1 MTAAIKRHGEL
12 VGLVAALAI
21 LATVAAFAYRS
32 IDAAGDTLSWVEHTH
47 EVLRQVEG
55 VSGAYARAASA
66 RRAYV
71 VTGNTGSLDDLR
83 ELDANLAAAIA
94 LLRRSVADNPAQ
106 LGRLDSL
113 EGLLRQRI
121 VVLDAAVERRRIE
134 GSSVETAEGLAL
146 AARVRSV
153 REEMEKEENR
163 LLAKRDEQTR
173 RDVAATKVGEIV
185 GPLASFVI
193 LLVAFGRLRQE
204 IGRRRRSEQA
214 LRASEGFLES
224 LVENLPDMLFV
235 KEAGELRFARINRA
249 GEELLGVER
258 KELIAKNDYD
268 FFPAEQA
275 DFFQAR
281 DRETLAGRTV
291 VDIVE
296 EPIETKSGTRWL
308 HTKKVPIL
316 DEQGAATYLLGISED
331 VTERRQAAAVLA
343 RAKDAAEAANQELE
357 AFSYSVAHDLRA
369 PLRAIDGFSQALE
382 EDCADRL
389 DAEGKDHLRRVR
401 AAVRQMSL
409 LIDGLLSLS
418 RLTRSEIASEKLDL
432 TKMAEEC
439 GARLREQAPARP
451 VDLIVSEGLVAE
463 GDARLITAALDNLVG
478 NAWKFTGKCERARI
492 EIGQRV
498 EGGAPTFFVR
508 DNGAGFDQAYADKL
522 FGAFQRLHAVT
533 EFEGSGIGLATVQRI
548 VRRHGGRIWAEGQV
562 GRGATFYFTLQ
573 SGLAPA
579 PGAVREEP
587 LCTTR

>member
-1 MTAAIKRHGEL
+1 
-12 VGLVAALAI
+12 
-21 LATVAAFAYRS
+21 
-32 IDAAGDTLSWVEHTH
+32 
-47 EVLRQVEG
+47 
-55 VSGAYARAASA
+55 
-66 RRAYV
+66 
-71 VTGNTGSLDDLR
+71 
-83 ELDANLAAAIA
+83 
-94 LLRRSVADNPAQ
+94 
-106 LGRLDSL
+106 
-113 EGLLRQRI
+113 
-121 VVLDAAVERRRIE
+121 
-134 GSSVETAEGLAL
+134 
-146 AARVRSV
+146 
-153 REEMEKEENR
+153 
-163 LLAKRDEQTR
+163 
-173 RDVAATKVGEIV
+173 
-185 GPLASFVI
+185 
-193 LLVAFGRLRQE
+193 
-204 IGRRRRSEQA
+204 
-214 LRASEGFLES
+214 
-224 LVENLPDMLFV
+224 
-235 KEAGELRFARINRA
+235 
-249 GEELLGVER
+249 
-258 KELIAKNDYD
+258 
-268 FFPAEQA
+268 
-275 DFFQAR
+275 
-281 DRETLAGRTV
+281 
-291 VDIVE
+291 
-296 EPIETKSGTRWL
+296 
-308 HTKKVPIL
+308 
-316 DEQGAATYLLGISED
+316 LLGISED